1 MWTHT
6 LRWRGGASP
15 TQNRDH
21 IFLILEV
28 KKSFPTIHAQKGPRR
43 TKRGLISEV
52 FLPESK
58 LVKRCTRT
66 RGRLWYIPNT
76 EPGKARWLAREN
88 WKEMSHISDSNY
100 HEGGILSLSPP
111 VCICTCIFFS
121 FLVNTCFF
129 LIHFYKVEGPRPCL
143 WPLVPGSLVTGFQ
156 SSHCCS
162 LTSNSGQELKLPQA
176 AAGQGHSRS
185 ASHLEF

>member
-52 FLPESK
+52 FLLESK

-111 VCICTCIFFS
+111 VCICTCIFFFLPSKHLFLSDS
-121 FLVNTCFF
+121 FLQSWRAKALSLAT
-129 LIHFYKVEGPRPCL
+129 GP
-143 WPLVPGSLVTGFQ
+143 W
-156 SSHCCS
+156 
-162 LTSNSGQELKLPQA
+162 
-176 AAGQGHSRS
+176 
-185 ASHLEF
+185 